1 MSSSN
6 EEVAHNGD
14 SEIPTVIVEE
24 DEKQDDVFPLS
35 VKSEKASH
43 ALEAADSKQSDSI
56 AIKIQNDG

>member
-6 EEVAHNGD
+6 EDVTHNGD

-24 DEKQDDVFPLS
+24 DEKQDDVLPLS

-43 ALEAADSKQSDSI
+43 ASEPADSEQSDSI
-56 AIKIQNDG
+56 AIKIQTDG